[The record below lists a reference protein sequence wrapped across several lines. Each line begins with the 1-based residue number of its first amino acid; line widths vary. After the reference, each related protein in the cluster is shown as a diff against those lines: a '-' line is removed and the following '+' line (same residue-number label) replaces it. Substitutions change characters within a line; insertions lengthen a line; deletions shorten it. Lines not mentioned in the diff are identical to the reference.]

1 MSDFNIEFE
10 NFINYTLN
18 DAIEVLTKKN
28 SEYAEWKE
36 RFQENGAK
44 VREIIDKLPEDEKEI
59 MNTYESNLI

>member
-28 SEYAEWKE
+28 SEYAE
-36 RFQENGAK
+36 
-44 VREIIDKLPEDEKEI
+44 
-59 MNTYESNLI
+59 